1 MMQEAAIRPE
11 ANRRL
16 STSTEEG
23 WALLGLMLAL
33 GVMSIM
39 LVSTVV
45 PNVQMQVQRD
55 KEVEMVYRGE
65 QMAAG
70 IARYY
75 NRGNLGGLQLLVP
88 PPYGYL
94 LELSKLKE
102 GVTIGVREIK
112 FVRGSAMI
120 DPMTSSEWEP
130 VRARDPRIMK
140 VLQAW
145 AAENLVPIPPQYLL
159 LAAPPQNSIFK
170 SPSPSETT
178 TPPLAPPAPEGPVRP
193 TPPNPIQGRPGV
205 QPNPNDQDTDDDDDA
220 DNDPL
225 AHLFGDDQPGH
236 SNAPIVGV
244 APRRK
249 GTATKPYL
257 GLDQYSDWVFI
268 YIPKNLPLRGP
279 GSNQNPNA
287 PSTPP
292 PTRRPVSQ

>member
-1 MMQEAAIRPE
+1 MMPEGTKGLDRGRAMSRP
-11 ANRRL
+11 ND
-16 STSTEEG
+16 EG

-55 KEVEMVYRGE
+55 KEVEMIYRGE

-75 NRGNLGGLQLLVP
+75 NRGNLAPLQLLVP
-88 PPYGYL
+88 PQYGYL
-94 LELSKLKE
+94 LELSKLRE
-102 GVTIGVREIK
+102 GITIGVRDIK
-112 FVRGSAMI
+112 FVRPSAMI

-159 LAAPPQNSIFK
+159 IAAPPQTSVFK
-170 SPSPSETT
+170 TPESSEPA
-178 TPPLAPPAPEGPVRP
+178 TPPPAVEGPGRP
-193 TPPNPIQGRPGV
+193 TPPNPIQGRPV
-205 QPNPNDQDTDDDDDA
+205 TPPPNANNPDNGDDDDDDDA
-220 DNDPL
+220 DDPL

-257 GLDQYSDWVFI
+257 GLDQYQDWVFI
-268 YIPKNLPLRGP
+268 YIPKVFNLRGP
-279 GSNQNPNA
+279 GTAPNPDNV
-287 PSTPP
+287 PG
-292 PTRRPVSQ
+292 RRPPRRVSQ